1 MGHPGFEPGTNR
13 LKARVQDDPYMASRL
28 IQGENTTLIQVFSLM
43 LVFVIPDVSC
53 LQHRAIAHLVVA
65 FKLVSVH
72 PSSVRLLIHLLYSQ
86 SLAGVVKNVIN
97 RF

>member
-53 LQHRAIAHLVVA
+53 LKHRAIAHLWLRLNWFLFTRPA
-65 FKLVSVH
+65 F
-72 PSSVRLLIHLLYSQ
+72 
-86 SLAGVVKNVIN
+86 A
-97 RF
+97 F